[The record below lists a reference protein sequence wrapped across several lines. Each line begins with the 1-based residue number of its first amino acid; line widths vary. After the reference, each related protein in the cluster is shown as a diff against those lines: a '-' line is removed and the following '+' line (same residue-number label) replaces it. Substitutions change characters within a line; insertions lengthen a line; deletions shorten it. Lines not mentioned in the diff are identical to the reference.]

1 MANILI
7 VEDDEHIALT
17 IRATLSMTGYDC
29 HVLHDGTDVL
39 REVASGRYDLVLL
52 DVMLPGED
60 GFSLMEKL
68 RGMGT
73 PVIFLTARQDVLDK
87 VAGLRLG
94 AEDYIVKPFE
104 ALELLARIEVVL
116 RRFHKLSGVL
126 TYGNLRADTEK
137 HEVTQ
142 NGTVVPLTLKE
153 FDVLVFLMR
162 HVDVAV
168 TREQLLHHVWGY
180 SFMGESRTVD
190 MHIRTLRK
198 KLGLSDALVT
208 IPKLGYRL
216 EKR

>member
-29 HVLHDGTDVL
+29 TVLHDGTDVL

-60 GFSLMEKL
+60 GFALMEKIRPL
-68 RGMGT
+68 GT

-142 NGTVVPLTLKE
+142 NGKVVPLTLKE

-168 TREQLLHHVWGY
+168 TREQLLNHVWGY
-180 SFMGESRTVD
+180 SFTGETRTVD

-198 KLGLSDALVT
+198 KLNLADALVT

>member
-7 VEDDEHIALT
+7 IEDDEHVALT
-17 IRATLSMTGYDC
+17 IQATLSMSGHKTEI
-29 HVLHDGTDVL
+29 LPDGTHAAE
-39 REVASGRYDLVLL
+39 RVANGAFDLILL

-68 RGMGT
+68 RDFGT

-116 RRFHKLSGVL
+116 RRQGKMSSVL
-126 TYGNLRADTEK
+126 TYGSLRVDPDK
-137 HEVTQ
+137 HEITE
-142 NGTVVPLTLKE
+142 NGVPIALTPKE
-153 FDVLVFLMR
+153 FDMLVFFMQ

-168 TREQLLHHVWGY
+168 TREQLLQNIWGY
-180 SFMGESRTVD
+180 SFIGETRTVD
-190 MHIRTLRK
+190 MHVRQLRK
-198 KLGLSDALVT
+198 KLHLSDALIT

>member
-1 MANILI
+1 MASILI
-7 VEDDEHIALT
+7 IEDDAHIALT
-17 IRATLSMTGYDC
+17 IQATLSMSGHDC
-29 HVLHDGTDVL
+29 TVLHDGTDAL
-39 REVASGRYDLVLL
+39 REVGGGRYDLVLL

-60 GFSLMEKL
+60 GFALMEKL
-68 RGMGT
+68 RPLGT

-116 RRFHKLSGVL
+116 RRFHKLSDVL

-142 NGTVVPLTLKE
+142 NGKVVPLTLKE

-168 TREQLLHHVWGY
+168 TREQLLNHVWGY
-180 SFMGESRTVD
+180 SFAGETRTVD

-198 KLGLSDALVT
+198 KLNLSDALVT